1 MATVARVFLSSTR
14 WLDDNVERY
23 VMLVLYVFI
32 AAIVGGE
39 AILRYI
45 TGHQTQWGG
54 TGAIHAF
61 IFLSWLGCAYHVRR
75 RSHIRFDAIRNRLSP
90 AGRLA
95 AYLIDD
101 LLWLVMAVIVI
112 YYSMG
117 LVQMHMS
124 LGATLEGTDH
134 FPYWIAVAAVPVG
147 WALIVIRALQ
157 DVALLVDE
165 YRRGDLSRI

>member
-1 MATVARVFLSSTR
+1 MASVARVFLGATR
-14 WLDDNVERY
+14 WLDANVERS

-45 TGHQTQWGG
+45 TGSQTQWGG

-61 IFLSWLGCAYHVRR
+61 IFLSWLGCAYHVRQ
-75 RSHIRFDAIRNRLSP
+75 RSHIRFDAIRDRLSP

-95 AYLIDD
+95 CYILDD
-101 LLWLVMAVIVI
+101 LLWLVMAAIVI
-112 YYSMG
+112 YYSIG

-134 FPYWIAVAAVPVG
+134 FPYWIAVSAVPVG
-147 WALIVIRALQ
+147 WTLIVIRSLQ
-157 DVALLVDE
+157 DLALLVDE
-165 YRRGDLSRI
+165 FRRDDLSRI

>member
-1 MATVARVFLSSTR
+1 MATVARVFLNSTR
-14 WLDDNVERY
+14 WLDQNVERY

-45 TGHQTQWGG
+45 TGSQTQWGG

-75 RSHIRFDAIRNRLSP
+75 RSHIRFDAIRSRLSP

-95 AYLIDD
+95 AYIIDD
-101 LLWLVMAVIVI
+101 VLWLVMAVIVI
-112 YYSMG
+112 YYSVG

-165 YRRGDLSRI
+165 YRRGDVSRI